1 MTGSL
6 GNTNQD
12 GQNQPGQV
20 RPGQGRRTYRLGEGD
35 SPPPGYVLPPR
46 APLPP
51 GQSSPN
57 SAPINSLSQS
67 TATHANSGR
76 AYLASPL
83 PAYVQWPAIL
93 LPSSKPFRHY
103 NQDNGQ
109 IDTVT
114 TNARVTRQRT
124 PTVRE
129 RVYPSSTAGSVPED
143 ALANTGTVRMEK
155 SDNVDSLE
163 PLPQVAPPSTVP
175 AAKRPRTQEVE
186 KDELVGTT
194 YLGKY
199 ELVSVLGAGGM
210 GVIYKAHQVFLE
222 RDYAIKMLKNKFAS
236 DKSKLRFHQEAKAAS
251 AINYPGIVGINDFG
265 IDDQGRPYMVMEY
278 VEGMTLSELQKQRPQ
293 SILPVAEALP
303 IFVEMLE
310 ALAVAHSKGVVHR
323 DIKPSNIML
332 ALRPDNS
339 AHVKLLDFGIAKVRD
354 FEDRTMQDL
363 TKTGEALGTPL
374 YMSPEQINSTRV
386 DARTDLYS
394 CGCVMYVCLTG
405 CPPFVGANKMATM
418 DKHLSEKPLPL
429 KEASLGLD
437 FAPELEALVMKLLSK
452 KPEDRYQ
459 SADQVRL
466 ELLRIAAQYGVL
478 KLPPHTVSIEQALQE
493 NSSLS
498 PAMPDEIS
506 QLVTEFTSLELSTA
520 CYTDAYP
527 DKVKQKIFDAALAPT
542 EFDRQS
548 FVPSRSNDVMRPGI
562 TVPLTGSLPAPAHE
576 TGLARLE
583 RPGEAVL
590 EHTGRSQFGTS
601 KFNDQGVV
609 REQVLDVS
617 YVERP
622 TRSVNQT
629 TIIIALS
636 LALVGAF
643 AYTGYQMLKPVPRA
657 QPTVPPAVAP
667 VVTAPVKPVNA
678 LDISDDEITLNRVNA
693 DLHQVKFVADPEMT
707 DVGLQYIARLKN
719 LRYLVLDD
727 TKVSDRGLAYVA
739 DLPLEILQ
747 LSNTKI
753 TNTGLS
759 QIGRMHIMVNL
770 TLTGCRGVDNKGI
783 AALSKLRCLRGLD
796 LSGTGINSGCARD
809 LVKLKMLTS
818 LVLHGTDFD
827 DEGLKTI
834 SSLKELYQIDLSRTK
849 VTSAGIKYLSNLPAL
864 YKLSLAYDQIDDS
877 VLPHLLALKSLRHL
891 ELSGT
896 HISDRAFVALAK
908 MPQLEQLTIA
918 NCDVSAVTA
927 KSVSDLRP
935 ALRVNRNP
943 QAQTF
948 SAKD

>member
-1 MTGSL
+1 MTGSA

-12 GQNQPGQV
+12 GQNSSAQG
-20 RPGQGRRTYRLGEGD
+20 RPGQGQRTYRLGDGD
-35 SPPPGYVLPPR
+35 IPPPGFVLPPI
-46 APLPP
+46 APMPP
-51 GQSSPN
+51 NGDFS
-57 SAPINSLSQS
+57 NSLSQS
-67 TATHANSGR
+67 AAGQLSSGR
-76 AYLASPL
+76 AYLEQPL
-83 PAYVQWPAIL
+83 PAHVQWPTIL

-103 NQDNGQ
+103 NQDSGQ
-109 IDTVT
+109 IDTVA
-114 TNARVTRQRT
+114 TNARITRQRT

-129 RVYPSSTAGSVPED
+129 RVYPSSTRDSLAEE

-175 AAKRPRTQEVE
+175 ASKKNRPQEVE

-236 DKSKLRFHQEAKAAS
+236 DKAKLRFHQEAKAAS

-303 IFVEMLE
+303 IFIEMLE

-418 DKHLSEKPLPL
+418 DKHLTEKPLPL

-437 FAPELEALVMKLLSK
+437 FAPELEALVMKLLAK

-459 SADQVRL
+459 SADQVRF
-466 ELLRIAAQYGVL
+466 ELLRISSQLGVL
-478 KLPPHTVSIEQALQE
+478 KLPSHTVSLEQALHDDP
-493 NSSLS
+493 SLS
-498 PAMPDEIS
+498 PDMPQAIS

-520 CYTDAYP
+520 CYTDEYP
-527 DKVKQKIFDAALAPT
+527 DSVKQKILDAAAAPT
-542 EFDRQS
+542 EYDRQS
-548 FVPSRSNDVMRPGI
+548 FVPSRAGDYVSPGSGL
-562 TVPLTGSLPAPAHE
+562 PLNQALSLPGME
-576 TGLARLE
+576 TGLARIE
-583 RPGEAVL
+583 RPGETVL
-590 EHTGRSQFGTS
+590 ERTGRSNFGTAKHQS
-601 KFNDQGVV
+601 VAS
-609 REQVLDVS
+609 EQIVEAS
-617 YVERP
+617 YVELPSRGI
-622 TRSVNQT
+622 NQT
-629 TIIIALS
+629 AIIVGLS
-636 LALVGAF
+636 LALVSTFAF
-643 AYTGYQMLKPVPRA
+643 FGYQSFNKPKA
-657 QPTVPPAVAP
+657 KVAP
-667 VVTAPVKPVNA
+667 PVVIQTVKAVDPV
-678 LDISDDEITLNRVNA
+678 DISDDEITLNKVNS
-693 DLHQVKFVADPEMT
+693 DLHQVKFIADPEMT
-707 DVGLQYIARLKN
+707 DAGLAHIARLKD
-719 LRYLVLDD
+719 LRYLGLDD
-727 TKVSDRGLAYVA
+727 TRITDKGLAAVA
-739 DLPLEILQ
+739 DLPIEILQ
-747 LSNTKI
+747 AANTKI
-753 TNTGLS
+753 TDEGAAL
-759 QIGRMHIMVNL
+759 IGRMHILVNL
-770 TLTGCRGVDNKGI
+770 NVGGCRAISNKGVS
-783 AALSKLRCLRGLD
+783 AFSKLKCLRGLD
-796 LSGTGINSGCARD
+796 LSGTAIDSGCAKD
-809 LVKLKMLTS
+809 LVKIKLLAS
-818 LVLHGTDFD
+818 LVLHRTAFD
-827 DEGLKTI
+827 DNGLKTI
-834 SSLKELYQIDLSRTK
+834 TGLKELYQIDLSRTR
-849 VTSAGIKYLSNLPAL
+849 VTSAGVKYLSNLPAL
-864 YKLSLAYDQIDDS
+864 YKLSLAYDDIDDS
-877 VLPHLLALKSLRHL
+877 VLPYLLSLKSLRHL

-896 HISDRAFVALAK
+896 HISDKTFVALAK
-908 MPQLEQLTIA
+908 LPHLEQLTIA
-918 NCDVSAVTA
+918 NCNVSAATIASVSAV
-927 KSVSDLRP
+927 RP

>member
-12 GQNQPGQV
+12 GQNQPGQA
-20 RPGQGRRTYRLGEGD
+20 RPGRERRTYRLGDGD
-35 SPPPGYVLPPR
+35 SPPPGYVLPPS

-51 GQSSPN
+51 GQSSAN
-57 SAPINSLSQS
+57 GTEINSVSQS
-67 TATHANSGR
+67 AATHSGSGR
-76 AYLASPL
+76 AYLDRPL
-83 PAYVQWPAIL
+83 PAHVQWPAIL

-175 AAKRPRTQEVE
+175 ATKRPRTQEVE

-236 DKSKLRFHQEAKAAS
+236 DKAKLRFHQEAKAAS

-265 IDDQGRPYMVMEY
+265 IDDQGCPYMVMEY
-278 VEGMTLSELQKQRPQ
+278 VEGMTLSDLQKQRPQ

-303 IFVEMLE
+303 IFIEMLE

-363 TKTGEALGTPL
+363 TRTGEALGTPL

-418 DKHLSEKPLPL
+418 EKHLTEKPLPL

-437 FAPELEALVMKLLSK
+437 FAPELEALVIKLLSK

-466 ELLRIAAQYGVL
+466 ELLKIAAQYGVL
-478 KLPPHTVSIEQALQE
+478 KLPPQTVSVEQALKE
-493 NSSLS
+493 NAALS

-520 CYTDAYP
+520 CYTDNYP
-527 DKVKQKIFDAALAPT
+527 EDVKQKIFDAALAPT

-548 FVPSRSNDVMRPGI
+548 FVPSRPSDVMRSGSA
-562 TVPLTGSLPAPAHE
+562 VPLSESMPAHE

-583 RPGEAVL
+583 RPGETVL

-601 KFNDQGVV
+601 KFNDKSVV
-609 REQVLDVS
+609 REQVLDAS

-622 TRSVNQT
+622 RRTVNQT

-643 AYTGYQMLKPVPRA
+643 AFAGYQMFKPVPKVQSVA
-657 QPTVPPAVAP
+657 PLAVAP
-667 VVTAPVKPVNA
+667 VVTAPVKPVSA

-693 DLHQVKFVADPEMT
+693 DLRQVKFIADPEMT
-707 DVGLQYIARLKN
+707 DVGLKYIARLKD

-727 TKVSDRGLAYVA
+727 TKVTDKGLASVA

-753 TNTGLS
+753 TNTGLQ

-770 TLTGCRGVDNKGI
+770 TLTGCRAVDNKGV
-783 AALSKLRCLRGLD
+783 AALSKLRYLRGLD
-796 LSGTGINSGCARD
+796 LSGTNINSGCARD

-827 DEGLKTI
+827 DDGLKQL

-849 VTSAGIKYLSNLPAL
+849 VTSAGIRYLSNLPAL

-918 NCDVSAVTA
+918 NCDVSAETA